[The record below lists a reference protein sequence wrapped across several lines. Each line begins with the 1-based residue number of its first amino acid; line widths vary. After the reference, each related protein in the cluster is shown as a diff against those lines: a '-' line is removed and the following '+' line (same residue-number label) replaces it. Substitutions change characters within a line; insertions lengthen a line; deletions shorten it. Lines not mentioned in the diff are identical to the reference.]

1 MSARG
6 AFRRYTPEEFLDL
19 DPETVTLVDLR
30 EPEDVS
36 VYPLGGALLMP
47 FSKGFGAIDSI
58 PKDKPV
64 LVFCKFGSYS
74 ELFAE
79 ILLDRGYDVG
89 HLEGGTLAVQA
100 LDY

>member
-1 MSARG
+1 MSAG
-6 AFRRYTPEEFLDL
+6 AFRHWSPEEFLDL
-19 DPETVTLVDLR
+19 DPDTVTLVDLR

-36 VYPLGGALLMP
+36 VYPLDGAIPLP
-47 FSKGFGAIDSI
+47 FSRGFGDLDTI

-64 LVFCKFGSYS
+64 IVCCKFGSYS
-74 ELFAE
+74 ELVAE

-89 HLEGGTLAVQA
+89 HLDGGTLALQA